1 MAYGQNASS
10 CDPLK
15 RWCYVYLDI
24 FRVSKDSF
32 GNKLI
37 KSLNDH
43 PWYVVLIF
51 CIDIYYI
58 LKMCV
63 IIVLLWYAE

>member
-1 MAYGQNASS
+1 M
-10 CDPLK
+10 
-15 RWCYVYLDI
+15 YLDT

-37 KSLNDH
+37 KSF

-58 LKMCV
+58 FKMCV
-63 IIVLLWYAE
+63 IIVLLWYDE

>member
-1 MAYGQNASS
+1 M
-10 CDPLK
+10 
-15 RWCYVYLDI
+15 YLYI
-24 FRVSKDSF
+24 FRVSKDFF

-37 KSLNDH
+37 KNSNDH

-58 LKMCV
+58 FKMCV